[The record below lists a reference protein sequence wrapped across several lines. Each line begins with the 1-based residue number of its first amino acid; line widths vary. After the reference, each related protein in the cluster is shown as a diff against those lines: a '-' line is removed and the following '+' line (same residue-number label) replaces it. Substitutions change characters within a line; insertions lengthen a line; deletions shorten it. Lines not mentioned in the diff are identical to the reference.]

1 MRKSLLK
8 LLVAGFLFFTT
19 GLAQAQLDNRAFQ
32 YRTPVRPEY
41 DNQLRLAVQGFLF
54 SKDDEYFN
62 KIFEGRTYYGTQL
75 ATRLAYFPSPKLRLE
90 AGIYLWKD
98 YGNPRFMQV
107 QPLFTAIY
115 QTGPHRILL
124 GNIEGHLNHNYI
136 EPLFD
141 FERVMLN
148 RLEEGM
154 QYQYT
159 TRRWTVDAWVDWQR
173 QQYRFSD
180 YQERIA
186 GGLVADAAVVRD
198 SSGWLVRVPFQFLAI
213 HQGGQLDT
221 IDVPLTTLFNVAS
234 GLRVRKEVGR
244 KFLHSWYADFYGTY
258 YHDYSF
264 TRVLP
269 YERGT
274 GLYLNLGA
282 DTRFT
287 KIQLSYWRGNGFIAP
302 QGGPLYQSIS
312 YTVNDRNYTERNR
325 HLLILRLF
333 SDYKLANG
341 LILST
346 RLEPF
351 YDFNRKEVEF
361 SFGTYLNFNRE
372 FRLTTLKRE
381 STEW

>member
-98 YGNPRFMQV
+98 YGNPRMQQV

-159 TRRWTVDAWVDWQR
+159 TRRWTIDAWVDWQR

-213 HQGGQLDT
+213 HRGGQLDT

-244 KFLHSWYADFYGTY
+244 KFLHSWYADAYGVY
-258 YHDYSF
+258 FNDYSF
-264 TRVLP
+264 THQLP
-269 YERGT
+269 YKSGT

-282 DTRFT
+282 DTRVA

-312 YTVNDRNYTERNR
+312 YTVNTPEYTERNR

-333 SDYKLANG
+333 NDYKLTNG

-351 YDFNRKEVEF
+351 YDFNRREVEF

>member
-1 MRKSLLK
+1 LKVLWEGTGEARRRYGKNRFCTVLGRLFLTQLTSFLCQPRNKYMRKSLLK

-98 YGNPRFMQV
+98 YGNPRLMQV

-159 TRRWTVDAWVDWQR
+159 TRRWAIDAQR
-173 QQYRFSD
+173 L
-180 YQERIA
+180 A
-186 GGLVADAAVVRD
+186 GAGAVPVSGHPPGRAARYHRRAADHAVQRGQRAAGAQG
-198 SSGWLVRVPFQFLAI
+198 SGPQVPAQLVRR
-213 HQGGQLDT
+213 
-221 IDVPLTTLFNVAS
+221 
-234 GLRVRKEVGR
+234 RVR
-244 KFLHSWYADFYGTY
+244 S
-258 YHDYSF
+258 
-264 TRVLP
+264 VL
-269 YERGT
+269 
-274 GLYLNLGA
+274 
-282 DTRFT
+282 
-287 KIQLSYWRGNGFIAP
+287 Q
-302 QGGPLYQSIS
+302 
-312 YTVNDRNYTERNR
+312 
-325 HLLILRLF
+325 RLF
-333 SDYKLANG
+333 LY
-341 LILST
+341 
-346 RLEPF
+346 
-351 YDFNRKEVEF
+351 
-361 SFGTYLNFNRE
+361 
-372 FRLTTLKRE
+372 
-381 STEW
+381 